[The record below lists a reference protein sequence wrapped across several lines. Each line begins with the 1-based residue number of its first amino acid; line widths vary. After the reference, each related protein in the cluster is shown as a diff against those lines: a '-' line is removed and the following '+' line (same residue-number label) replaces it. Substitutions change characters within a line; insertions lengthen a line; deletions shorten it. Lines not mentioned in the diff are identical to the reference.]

1 MLLQWV
7 LLQHTEKGTKKAHIS
22 HEVQDFTV
30 VICLEKKRGLA
41 GSMPRTG
48 VWCSVPTH
56 RHMYL
61 TWTELC
67 TSSTA
72 TANTL
77 ATHPA
82 MPLKQCRLGLGLEEL
97 LQQERIFTAT
107 ICILQHHLSTSHHPL
122 PGSQLFKHS
131 TAIAWIWA
139 ATPLVPLWVQEPSF
153 REQLSIITTGRTV
166 GTSLL
171 SQ

>member
-41 GSMPRTG
+41 GSMPWTG

-56 RHMYL
+56 RHRYL

-77 ATHPA
+77 ATHPD
-82 MPLKQCRLGLGLEEL
+82 MPLKQCRLGLGLDEL
-97 LQQERIFTAT
+97 LQQERILLPPSAFCSTHWAHLTIHYQDPNFSSTAQQYPGYEQPLPW
-107 ICILQHHLSTSHHPL
+107 CPSEFRSHPL
-122 PGSQLFKHS
+122 EHRFPSS
-131 TAIAWIWA
+131 R
-139 ATPLVPLWVQEPSF
+139 LVAQRVQAF
-153 REQLSIITTGRTV
+153 
-166 GTSLL
+166 
-171 SQ
+171 